1 MNFVKTLIFSAALL
15 SFSFPNAFAQNLE
28 EKGRADLACRY
39 IDLKMKEEPFKSGLT
54 GILAVTLDG
63 DTLISRNSLGKM
75 IPASNTK
82 LISTGLAIHGLGG
95 RLPVYDQDRLHRTH
109 LGRHAPRRPLH
120 HRRRRPDIGLG
131 RQDGPGKGLAL
142 FNVENGIDPKRHQ
155 THKRPHHR

>member
-28 EKGRADLACRY
+28 EKGRPDLACRY

-54 GILAVTLDG
+54 GVLAVTLDG

-82 LISTGLAIHGLGG
+82 LISTGLAIHGLGAATG
-95 RLPVYDQDRLHRTH
+95 LRPGSATPDTSRTARSTETSTSSAAETRHWPRATRWLRKGTRSFQCGKLH
-109 LGRHAPRRPLH
+109 
-120 HRRRRPDIGLG
+120 
-131 RQDGPGKGLAL
+131 
-142 FNVENGIDPKRHQ
+142 
-155 THKRPHHR
+155 